1 MTMFMNE
8 WEIDE
13 SVIRYQ
19 RHPVLGKA
27 TRFLADYR
35 DEVNRKSDGWPYWG
49 SKAAARLMDLIH
61 KARDHEPTEAE
72 IRRAVGPVRS
82 FCTKKGLTCPAW
94 SA

>member
-1 MTMFMNE
+1 MFMNE
-8 WEIDE
+8 SEIDE
-13 SVIRYQ
+13 SVFRYQ

-35 DEVNRKSDGWPYWG
+35 DEVNSNSDGWPYWG
-49 SKAAARLMDLIH
+49 AKAAARLMELIH
-61 KARDHEPTEAE
+61 NARDREPTEAE
-72 IRRAVGPVRS
+72 IRKAIGPIRS